1 MIVAGWAGSVDRLRL
16 VRLVV
21 EEVEVGGFL
30 MQRGVGDGD
39 ADHGAG
45 EQLVVP
51 VVEAAALAPCGEL
64 GFGHALVQRA
74 LLFGGQGLGL
84 RAFLAVEHALAAVG
98 VHAAADGVEQAPLPH
113 DHREV
118 FAHLGDHR
126 RVGVS
131 HEVVVVFH
139 GLRAAHHFGGHE
151 VLVGVEDHVL
161 EFRRELAVIPA
172 HEVLPLFDVET
183 VVEHHGLVRRQR
195 ALVDVAQT
203 VVGGDVEVLEPVESD
218 RAGAF
223 GELRVDRLVAFGHV
237 HHRPGG
243 GGVRLVD
250 DLDAHQR
257 LAMAVPLGEAFE
269 HGQHEFDFVGQLRPF
284 AHAGDAAVVEAVLAH
299 RRGVQVDEDGQAIF
313 LGPVEGFV
321 EFVDA
326 ADQRCTVAEDEV
338 RHGDARSS
346 APTI

>member
-1 MIVAGWAGSVDRLRL
+1 M
-16 VRLVV
+16 
-21 EEVEVGGFL
+21 
-30 MQRGVGDGD
+30 
-39 ADHGAG
+39 
-45 EQLVVP
+45 
-51 VVEAAALAPCGEL
+51 
-64 GFGHALVQRA
+64 
-74 LLFGGQGLGL
+74 
-84 RAFLAVEHALAAVG
+84 AAVG

-131 HEVVVVFH
+131 HEVVVAFH

-161 EFRRELAVIPA
+161 EFRREPAIIPA
-172 HEVLPLFDVET
+172 HEVFPLFDVET
-183 VVEHHGLVRRQR
+183 VVEHHRLVCRQC
-195 ALVDVAQT
+195 ALVGVAQT

-257 LAMAVPLGEAFE
+257 LAMAVPPGEAFE
-269 HGQHEFDFVGQLRPF
+269 HGQHEFDFVGQLCPL

-299 RRGVQVDEDGQAIF
+299 RRGVQVDKDGQAVF
-313 LGPVEGFV
+313 FGLVEGFV

-326 ADQRCTVAEDEV
+326 ADERRAVAEDEV
-338 RHGDARSS
+338 RHGDAHGVQ
-346 APTI
+346 PP

>member
-1 MIVAGWAGSVDRLRL
+1 M
-16 VRLVV
+16 
-21 EEVEVGGFL
+21 
-30 MQRGVGDGD
+30 
-39 ADHGAG
+39 
-45 EQLVVP
+45 
-51 VVEAAALAPCGEL
+51 
-64 GFGHALVQRA
+64 
-74 LLFGGQGLGL
+74 
-84 RAFLAVEHALAAVG
+84 AAVG
-98 VHAAADGVEQAPLPH
+98 VHTAADGVEQAPLPH
-113 DHREV
+113 NHREV

-126 RVGVS
+126 RVGVP
-131 HEVVVVFH
+131 HEVVVAFH

-161 EFRRELAVIPA
+161 EFRRKPAIGPA
-172 HEVLPLFDVET
+172 HEVLPLLDVEA

-195 ALVDVAQT
+195 ALVGVAQT
-203 VVGGDVEVLEPVESD
+203 VVGGDVEVLEPVEGD

-223 GELRVDRLVAFGHV
+223 GELRVDRLVAFGHI

-299 RRGVQVDEDGQAIF
+299 RRGVQVDKDGQAVF
-313 LGPVEGFV
+313 FGLVEGFV

-326 ADQRCTVAEDEV
+326 ADERCTVAEDEV
-338 RHGDARSS
+338 RHGDAHGVQ
-346 APTI
+346 PP

>member
-21 EEVEVGGFL
+21 EEVEVGSLL

-39 ADHGAG
+39 ADHGVG

-126 RVGVS
+126 RVGVP
-131 HEVVVVFH
+131 HEVVVAFH

-161 EFRRELAVIPA
+161 EFRRKPAIGPA
-172 HEVLPLFDVET
+172 HEVLPLLDVEA

-195 ALVDVAQT
+195 ALVGVAQT
-203 VVGGDVEVLEPVESD
+203 VVGGDVEVLEPVEGD

-223 GELRVDRLVAFGHV
+223 GELRVDRLVAFGHI

-299 RRGVQVDEDGQAIF
+299 RRGVQVDKDGQAVF
-313 LGPVEGFV
+313 FGLVEGFV

-326 ADQRCTVAEDEV
+326 ADERCTVAEDEV
-338 RHGDARSS
+338 RHGDAHGVQ
-346 APTI
+346 PP